1 MIKLRGID
9 HLVLRVVDVEK
20 MIDFYTRILGCRL
33 EWRRPEYGLTHLRIG
48 PSTMLDLVDVASD
61 AGRKGGPP
69 AGREAR
75 NVDHFCLQVE
85 ALDVDATVGWLKAQG
100 IEVGEV
106 RSRYGAEGRS
116 MTIYL
121 NDPEGN
127 TVELKGP
134 ATERPRDAGEP
145 NPSNVA

>member
-20 MIDFYTRILGCRL
+20 MIDFYTRVVGCKL
-33 EWRRPEYGLTHLRIG
+33 EWRRPALGLAHLRIG
-48 PSTMLDLVDVASD
+48 PTTLLDLVDVASE

-69 AGREAR
+69 AGKEAR

-85 ALDVDATVGWLKAQG
+85 SLDVDATTAFLKSQG
-100 IEVGEV
+100 VEVGDL
-106 RSRYGAEGRS
+106 RSRFGAEGRS
-116 MTIYL
+116 MTMYL
-121 NDPEGN
+121 TDPEGN

-134 ATERPRDAGEP
+134 VSEKPRDADEP
-145 NPSNVA
+145 NPSNIH